1 MQLHN
6 TVSLVGG
13 ASLGAGLMYFLD
25 PDRGRRRRTLMRARG
40 NRLSRKTLEFAD
52 STRLDVR
59 NRAEGMSEAVKSWI
73 QPTPPVSDRTLT
85 ERVRFALGRYS
96 RHPAMIDVHVTDGT
110 VTISGPVLEAE
121 FDAICHAIARIP
133 GVAQI
138 FNRLERHQSSDGVP
152 ALQGAMERK
161 HTPRVAFMQ
170 PNWSPAARMLA
181 ALMGTVA
188 LLYGLRQRTVGAAT
202 LAASGLGLL
211 VRSATNQEFA
221 RLFHARVGS
230 MGEI

>member
-1 MQLHN
+1 MQMHN
-6 TVSLVGG
+6 TFSLVGG

-25 PDRGRRRRTLMRARG
+25 PDRGRRRRTLMHARG
-40 NRLSRKTLEFAD
+40 NRWSRKTLEFAD
-52 STRLDVR
+52 STRLDVQ
-59 NRAEGMSEAVKSWI
+59 NRAEGMSAAVKSWI
-73 QPTPPVSDRTLT
+73 QPAPPVSDRTLA
-85 ERVRFALGRYS
+85 ERIRFALGRYS
-96 RHPAMIDVHVTDGT
+96 RHPAMIDVHVTDGA

-133 GVAQI
+133 GVTQI
-138 FNRLERHQSSDGVP
+138 FNRLERHQSSDDVP
-152 ALQGAMERK
+152 ALQGSIERK
-161 HTPRVAFMQ
+161 HTPHVAFMQ
-170 PNWSPAARMLA
+170 SNWSPTARMVA
-181 ALMGTVA
+181 ALMGTLA

-221 RLFHARVGS
+221 RLFHMRIGS